1 MAARSRVPPLAD
13 MVEAIGHIR
22 TVTAGVTLEGFEADW
37 QKRWLVERGLEI
49 ASEAS
54 RHLDDELKAR
64 HPEIPWSKVAGID
77 NVLRHDYERIA
88 ADLLLNLLQDDLLTL
103 ETACR
108 NELAA
113 RLSDHG

>member
-13 MVEAIGHIR
+13 MVEAIEHIR

-64 HPEIPWSKVAGID
+64 GQRLRGSTMSCDTTTNVSRRTYCGIC
-77 NVLRHDYERIA
+77 
-88 ADLLLNLLQDDLLTL
+88 
-103 ETACR
+103 CR
-108 NELAA
+108 MIC
-113 RLSDHG
+113 